1 MSSINFLGIAVNR
14 RLELVVFLAAT
25 GIFRLVWPGTVVYLS
40 RDHEL
45 PECLPACVFCFPSTT
60 WSVAL
65 MIRQT
70 LSACLLPVLCIW
82 DFNCTSAVDP
92 LHLNYVKSLAWW
104 DPDFL
109 VNSTLLSNLPSA
121 AFTTPPAKFK
131 FMPPKGTDDS
141 YTDDS
146 DPCLSSFLSASVGWA
161 SVWDIL
167 FFSLIVPPWW
177 ALPSETPQHEAY
189 LCPPNCACEV
199 LFLRPWIC
207 RVQPRTKGKVGSIEG
222 IQVIMRVRNPGCK
235 CWLSR
240 D

>member
-40 RDHEL
+40 RDHEP

-70 LSACLLPVLCIW
+70 LYVSFQFYAFEILIAHLLL
-82 DFNCTSAVDP
+82 TP

-109 VNSTLLSNLPSA
+109 VNSTLLSNLLSA
-121 AFTTPPAKFK
+121 AFTTLPAKFK

-146 DPCLSSFLSASVGWA
+146 DPCLSSFLSASVAEPQFETPSSSG
-161 SVWDIL
+161 
-167 FFSLIVPPWW
+167 FPLIVPP
-177 ALPSETPQHEAY
+177 
-189 LCPPNCACEV
+189 
-199 LFLRPWIC
+199 
-207 RVQPRTKGKVGSIEG
+207 
-222 IQVIMRVRNPGCK
+222 
-235 CWLSR
+235 
-240 D
+240 